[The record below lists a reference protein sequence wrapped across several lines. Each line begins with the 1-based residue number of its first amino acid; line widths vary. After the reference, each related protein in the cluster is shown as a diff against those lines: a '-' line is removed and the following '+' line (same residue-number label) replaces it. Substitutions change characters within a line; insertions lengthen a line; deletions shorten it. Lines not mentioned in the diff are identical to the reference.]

1 MPFKLLST
9 FIPFNI
15 HDYVFCQQNI
25 KLMHADLH
33 ILDQLNFGKY
43 LHMKVEVESWMYKLS
58 KQLHD
63 L

>member
-15 HDYVFCQQNI
+15 HAYVFCQQNI

-43 LHMKVEVESWMYKLS
+43 LHMKVEVESWMYKATS
-58 KQLHD
+58 
-63 L
+63 